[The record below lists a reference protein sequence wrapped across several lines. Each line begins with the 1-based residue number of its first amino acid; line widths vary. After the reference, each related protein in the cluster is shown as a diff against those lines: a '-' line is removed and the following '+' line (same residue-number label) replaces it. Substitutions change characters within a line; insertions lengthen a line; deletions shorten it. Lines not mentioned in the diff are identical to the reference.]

1 MPRVKV
7 NRDADILALL
17 PATRFQIAEALKLH
31 IKIIFRHLNMLKER
45 DAIHSKQTVGSG
57 KARYKLWELG
67 PMPEL
72 EPVPVPERSPIT
84 IPHEPLTALYGRYD
98 AHITALM
105 EGA

>member
-31 IKIIFRHLNMLKER
+31 IKIAFRHLNMLKER
-45 DAIHSKQTVGSG
+45 DAIHSKQTVGG
-57 KARYKLWELG
+57 GRGRCKLWEVG
-67 PMPEL
+67 PMPEP
-72 EPVPVPERSPIT
+72 EPVPAPALAPIT